1 MPRISKV
8 KKKAVK
14 TKTKTVIKPKIK
26 SANKIKE
33 TNKGPIKI
41 SKTYIPKDT
50 EKYMCE
56 KHKVFFRMKLQE
68 WRKELVKSN
77 NDALYN
83 GSMDDNSISADI
95 VDQANSYTDK
105 NVEMKAINRQ
115 IKLISEIDKALFRIK
130 LNEWK
135 KELIKANNEALYNGS
150 MDDNNISADLV
161 DQASSYID
169 KNVEMKAINRQ
180 IKLISEIDKALR
192 RIMDDTY
199 GYCLDTA
206 EPIGLKRL
214 MARPV
219 AKYTIAAQ
227 EKHEKDEKVHA
238 DD

>member
-1 MPRISKV
+1 MAKTSKV
-8 KKKAVK
+8 KKKV
-14 TKTKTVIKPKIK
+14 TKSKIK
-26 SANKIKE
+26 SANKTKAKAKAKAVIKTKE
-33 TNKGPIKI
+33 INKGPIKI
-41 SKTYIPKDT
+41 SKTYIPKET

-56 KHKVFFRMKLQE
+56 KHHVFFRMKLQE
-68 WRKELVKSN
+68 WRKELVKAN
-77 NDALYN
+77 NEALYN

-95 VDQANSYTDK
+95 VDQASSYTDK

-115 IKLISEIDKALFRIK
+115 IKLISEIDKALMRIK
-130 LNEWK
+130 
-135 KELIKANNEALYNGS
+135 
-150 MDDNNISADLV
+150 
-161 DQASSYID
+161 
-169 KNVEMKAINRQ
+169 
-180 IKLISEIDKALR
+180 
-192 RIMDDTY
+192 DDTY